1 MTILNRGERG
11 EEKDS
16 CDFTIEVSGEGMTT
30 AAPDRTIITLGV
42 VTEGKEVAPVQREN
56 AAAIQSIIEA
66 LTELGLPR
74 SNVQTKSYSIEPQY
88 DYEDGKQVFRGYKAT
103 HLLQISLDGVEHAG
117 TVLDTATA
125 HGANLISEVAFASSE
140 AERHQAEALA
150 QAVRRAQQKAASIAA
165 ALGVSLSAVPCKV
178 QEVGGEG
185 EPIRFKAMMAASDS
199 STQIEPGQLTF
210 KAAVRLWYLFA

>member
-1 MTILNRGERG
+1 MTILNRSERG
-11 EEKDS
+11 AEKEG
-16 CDFTIEVSGEGMTT
+16 CDFTIEVSGEGVTS

-56 AAAIQSIIEA
+56 ADAIRAIIEA
-66 LTELGLPR
+66 LTALGVPR
-74 SNVQTKSYSIEPQY
+74 SNVQTKSYSIDPQY

-103 HLLQISLDGVEHAG
+103 HLLQITLDGVEHAG

-125 HGANLISEVAFASSE
+125 HGANLVSEVAFASSE
-140 AERHQAEALA
+140 AEKHQEEALA
-150 QAVRRAQQKAASIAA
+150 QAVRRAQQKAAGIAA

-178 QEVGGEG
+178 QEIGTEG
-185 EPIRFKAMMAASDS
+185 EPIRFKTMMAASDA
-199 STQIEPGQLTF
+199 TLIEPGQLTF